1 MAHTQLL
8 KLKLC
13 NGEGK
18 LTVHTWRVSETKE
31 GQDESVKPLRE
42 DGGGGRG
49 GSTENQLKEGEKSSK
64 DKKT

>member
-42 DGGGGRG
+42 DGGEGEGRKYRKSTERG
-49 GSTENQLKEGEKSSK
+49 GKIIKR
-64 DKKT
+64 